1 MKDIYDLA
9 AAWATAAIMENELIN
24 DAAHYAAKH
33 LDAET
38 AKFITSVVLLVV
50 PEIGDHFDIEMIKEF
65 NDFTQDPDVGD
76 LVETAIDNAIDLAA
90 EITEELQWQKDDREL
105 EALEAEFLEADI
117 RSSKLLETEIREA
130 EALEAETLEA
140 GIRADAE
147 KAAAAIEELSGKL
160 EEVTQQEPRESEQE
174 IADLM
179 QQFEAE
185 RQERIDKIDQ
195 MENAYFEKYPDLD
208 ENQRGDAEERFEE
221 IRKGEME
228 SLGEQQEARLEQLM
242 TDQQEQRDNFA
253 EARKELEETRD
264 ERS

>member
-1 MKDIYDLA
+1 MKDIYTLA
-9 AAWATAAIMENELIN
+9 AAWATAAIMENKLIN

-33 LDAET
+33 IDAET
-38 AKFITSVVLLVV
+38 AKFITSVALLVV
-50 PEIGDHFDIEMIKEF
+50 PEIGDHFDIGIIKEF
-65 NDFTQDPDVGD
+65 NEFTQDPHVGD

-90 EITEELQWQKDDREL
+90 EITKELQWQKDDRAL

-117 RSSKLLETEIREA
+117 RASEILETEIREA
-130 EALEAETLEA
+130 ETLEAKTLEA

-147 KAAAAIEELSGKL
+147 KAAEAIEELSDKL
-160 EEVTQQEPRESEQE
+160 EEVTEQEPRESDQE

-179 QQFEAE
+179 QQFESE
-185 RQERIDKIDQ
+185 RQERIGKLDQ
-195 MENAYFEKYPDLD
+195 LENAYFEKHPDLD
-208 ENQRGDAEERFEE
+208 ENRRGDAEERFEE

-253 EARKELEETRD
+253 EARKELDGTRD